1 MDRLPSL
8 LRLTS
13 RFLFLASGIAFLGT
27 QSISV
32 GASPQPPAKTT
43 SALSQNLLQQ
53 QAILK
58 QYCVSCHS
66 PQVKSGGLVLTPQDL
81 ANPGEHA
88 AIYEKVVRKLRAGV
102 MPPAGMPRPPK
113 AAYDGFLSWLETE
126 LDSAAAAHPNAGRTE
141 ALHRLNRAEYQNAVR
156 DLLTLDVNTADL
168 LPADDA
174 SYGFDNI
181 AGVLKV
187 SQTLMERYLSVAGTI
202 SRLAVGEPPRTPE
215 AITYRLNPQLPQYD
229 HIEGLPFGTRG
240 GALIH
245 HVIPAD
251 AEYDIRVQLQRA
263 SGAAI
268 SGLSEPHDLE
278 ISVDGAEAKR
288 FTVKPVPAERGTA
301 TPAAPAAKEGPAAT
315 GAAGREKVETPEK
328 KEADADLHFQIA
340 LKAGPRDIGVAFLM
354 KDHAEDTGLREP
366 FKRLDNSGGNGVN
379 LSQPHVAAVIVTGP
393 LNIAEAKIGADT
405 PSRQRIFVCHPATA
419 AEESPCA
426 EKILSSLAR
435 HAYRRPITNADT
447 ALLMSSYKD
456 GRKEGDFEQGVEV
469 AIRRMLVSPEFLFRV
484 ERDPANIAPTTNY
497 RVSDLE
503 LASRLSFFL
512 WSSIPDDELVGL
524 AMAGKLKDRE
534 VLHGQVR
541 RMLADSRSRA
551 LVENFAGQ
559 WLYLRN
565 LPAATP
571 NLDMFPDFDEGL
583 RQDMRRETEL
593 FFGSIIHQDR
603 SVLTLL
609 NADYTYLNE
618 RLARHYGI
626 PNVYGSHFRRVS
638 LGDQAG
644 IRGGLL
650 GQGSIL
656 TVTSHNDRTSP
667 VVRGKWILENIL
679 GNPPT
684 PPPANVPPLS
694 QDNNVNGKVLSMRER
709 MAIHRENPVCASCH
723 AVIEPTGFA
732 LENFDAVG
740 VWRDVDNTPAVPW
753 VRTEGSAAIDASGK
767 LPDGT
772 MFNGPAELRSALLS
786 RPDRFVT
793 TLAEKLMIYALGR
806 GIEYYDM
813 PAIRS
818 IVRDSARNDYHFST
832 LVLDIVDSQPFQ
844 MRRSE

>member
-1 MDRLPSL
+1 MDRLPIRL
-8 LRLTS
+8 KLTS

-43 SALSQNLLQQ
+43 SGLSQNLLQQ

-66 PQVKSGGLVLTPQDL
+66 PLVKSGGLVLATQDM
-81 ANPGEHA
+81 ANPGAHA
-88 AIYEKVVRKLRAGV
+88 ATYEKVVRKLRAGV

-113 AAYDGFLSWLETE
+113 PAYDGFASWLEAE

-141 ALHRLNRAEYQNAVR
+141 ALHRLNRAEYQNAIR
-156 DLLTLDVNTADL
+156 DLLALDINTADL

-187 SQTLMERYLSVAGTI
+187 SQALMERYLSVAGTI
-202 SRLAVGEPPRTPE
+202 GRLAVGEPPRTPE

-240 GALIH
+240 GALILH
-245 HVIPAD
+245 IIPAD

-263 SGAAI
+263 SGASI
-268 SGLSEPHDLE
+268 SGLFEPHDLE

-288 FTVKPVPAERGTA
+288 FTVKPVPPERKA
-301 TPAAPAAKEGPAAT
+301 AAKEGAA
-315 GAAGREKVETPEK
+315 AAVAAKPEK
-328 KEADADLHFQIA
+328 PEKTARKEADADLHFRIA

-354 KDHAEDTGLREP
+354 KDHAEDTSLREP

-379 LSQPHVAAVIVTGP
+379 LSQPHLAAVIVTGP
-393 LNIAEAKIGADT
+393 LSIAEAKTGADT
-405 PSRQRIFVCHPATA
+405 PSRQRIFICHPSTA

-435 HAYRRPITNADT
+435 RAYRRPVTTADT
-447 ALLMSSYKD
+447 GILMASYQD
-456 GRKEGDFEQGVEV
+456 GRKEGDFEQGIEV

-484 ERDPANIAPTTNY
+484 ERDPANVPPKTNY
-497 RVSDLE
+497 RLSDLE

-512 WSSIPDDELVGL
+512 WSSIPDEQLIELAV
-524 AMAGKLKDRE
+524 AGKLKDHE
-534 VLHGQVR
+534 VLEGQVR

-583 RQDMRRETEL
+583 RQDMRQETEL

-618 RLARHYGI
+618 RLARHYAI

-679 GNPPT
+679 GNPPM
-684 PPPANVPPLS
+684 PPPAVVPPLS

-793 TLAEKLMIYALGR
+793 TLAEKLTIYALGR

-818 IVRDSARNDYHFST
+818 IVRDS
-832 LVLDIVDSQPFQ
+832 
-844 MRRSE
+844 

>member
-1 MDRLPSL
+1 MDRLL
-8 LRLTS
+8 LPLKQTG
-13 RFLFLASGIAFLGT
+13 RFLLLASWIA
-27 QSISV
+27 SV
-32 GASPQPPAKTT
+32 NASPQPPAKTG
-43 SALSQNLLQQ
+43 SVLSQQ

-66 PQVKSGGLVLTPQDL
+66 PQVKSGGLVLTVQDL
-81 ANPGEHA
+81 ANPGAHA

-113 AAYDGFLSWLETE
+113 PAYDGFALWLETE
-126 LDSAAAAHPNAGRTE
+126 LDSAAVSHPNAGRTE
-141 ALHRLNRAEYQNAVR
+141 ALHRLNRAEYQNAIR
-156 DLLTLDVNTADL
+156 DLLAVDVNMSDL
-168 LPADDA
+168 LPADDG

-202 SRLAVGEPPRTPE
+202 GRLAVGEPPRSPE
-215 AITYRLNPQLPQYD
+215 AITYRLSPQLPQYE
-229 HIEGLPFGTRG
+229 HIDGLPFGTRG
-240 GALIH
+240 GAMIH
-245 HVIPAD
+245 HIIPAD
-251 AEYDIRVQLQRA
+251 AEYEIQVLLQRA
-263 SGAAI
+263 SGGAI
-268 SGLSEPHDLE
+268 SGLAEPHDLE

-288 FTVKPVPAERGTA
+288 FTVKPVASGRGGGAKGTSEK
-301 TPAAPAAKEGPAAT
+301 APP
-315 GAAGREKVETPEK
+315 EKIEKAEK
-328 KEADADLHFQIA
+328 KEADADLHFRIA

-354 KDHAEDTGLREP
+354 KDHAEDTSLREP

-393 LNIAEAKIGADT
+393 LNIAEAKVGADT
-405 PSRQRIFVCHPATA
+405 PSRRRIFLCHPATA

-435 HAYRRPITNADT
+435 RAYRRPLTSAD
-447 ALLMSSYKD
+447 AAILMASYKD
-456 GRKEGDFEQGVEV
+456 GRKEGDFEQGIEV

-484 ERDPANIAPTTNY
+484 ERDPANTPPQTNY
-497 RVSDLE
+497 RISDLE

-512 WSSIPDDELVGL
+512 WSSIPDDELVNL
-524 AMAGKLKDRE
+524 AVAGKLKDRE
-534 VLHGQVR
+534 ILHAQVR
-541 RMLADSRSRA
+541 RMLADARSRA
-551 LVENFAGQ
+551 LIENFAGQ

-565 LPAATP
+565 LPASTP
-571 NLDMFPDFDEGL
+571 NLDMFPDFDDGL

-593 FFGSIIHQDR
+593 FFGSVIHQDR

-626 PNVYGSHFRRVS
+626 PNVYGSHFRRVA

-684 PPPANVPPLS
+684 PPPADVPTL
-694 QDNNVNGKVLSMRER
+694 QQNNNVNGKVLSMRER
-709 MAIHRENPVCASCH
+709 MAIHRENPACASCH
-723 AVIEPTGFA
+723 AVIEPTGLA

-740 VWRDVDNTPAVPW
+740 VWRNFDNTPAVPW
-753 VRTEGSAAIDASGK
+753 VRTEGSAVIDASGK

-772 MFNGPAELRSALLS
+772 KFDGPAELRSALLS

-793 TLAEKLMIYALGR
+793 TLTEKLMIYALGR
-806 GIEYYDM
+806 GVEYYDM

-818 IVRDSARNDYHFST
+818 IVRDAARNDYRFST
-832 LVLDIVDSQPFQ
+832 LVLDILDSQPFQ

>member
-1 MDRLPSL
+1 MLD
-8 LRLTS
+8 T
-13 RFLFLASGIAFLGT
+13 
-27 QSISV
+27 
-32 GASPQPPAKTT
+32 
-43 SALSQNLLQQ
+43 
-53 QAILK
+53 
-58 QYCVSCHS
+58 
-66 PQVKSGGLVLTPQDL
+66 QDL
-81 ANPGEHA
+81 ANPSAHA

-102 MPPAGMPRPPK
+102 MPPIGMPRPPK
-113 AAYDGFLSWLETE
+113 AEYDGFASWLETE
-126 LDSAAAAHPNAGRTE
+126 LDSSWNFHPNPGRTE
-141 ALHRLNRAEYQNAVR
+141 ALHRLNRAEYQNAIR
-156 DLLTLDVNTADL
+156 DLLALDVNTADL
-168 LPADDA
+168 LPADDG

-187 SQTLMERYLSVAGTI
+187 NQTLMERYLSVAGTI
-202 SRLAVGEPPRTPE
+202 SRLAVGEPPRTSE
-215 AITYRLNPQLPQYD
+215 AITFRLPPQLPQYD
-229 HIEGLPFGTRG
+229 HVEGLPFGTRG

-245 HVIPAD
+245 HIVPAD
-251 AEYDIRVQLQRA
+251 AGYDIRVQLQRA

-268 SGLSEPHDLE
+268 SGLNEPHDIV
-278 ISVDGAEAKR
+278 ISIDGQEVKR
-288 FTVKPVPAERGTA
+288 FTVKPVGGGRGGA
-301 TPAAPAAKEGPAAT
+301 TDGAT
-315 GAAGREKVETPEK
+315 GSATGVEKIEK
-328 KEADADLHFQIA
+328 KEADADLHFSIA
-340 LKAGPRDIGVAFLM
+340 LKAGPRDIGVAFVM
-354 KDHAEDTGLREP
+354 KDYAEDTSLREP

-393 LNIAEAKIGADT
+393 LNIAEAKIGTDI
-405 PSRQRIFVCHPATA
+405 PSRERIFICRPTNA
-419 AEESPCA
+419 AEESLCA
-426 EKILSSLAR
+426 QKILSNLAR
-435 HAYRRPITNADT
+435 HAYRRPVTATDT
-447 ALLMSSYKD
+447 GILMSSYQD
-456 GRKEGDFEQGVEV
+456 GRKEGNFEQGIEV
-469 AIRRMLVSPEFLFRV
+469 ALRRMLVSPEFLFRV
-484 ERDPANIAPTTNY
+484 ERDPPNTPPQTNY
-497 RVSDLE
+497 RISDLE

-512 WSSIPDDELVGL
+512 WSSIPDDELIDL
-524 AMAGKLKDRE
+524 AVAGKLKDPE
-534 VLHGQVR
+534 TLHKQVR
-541 RMLADSRSRA
+541 RMLADARSRA
-551 LVENFAGQ
+551 FVENFAGQ

-593 FFGSIIHQDR
+593 FFGSIINQDR

-679 GNPPT
+679 GNPPA
-684 PPPANVPPLS
+684 PPPAVVPPLA
-694 QDNNVNGKVLSMRER
+694 QNNNVNGKVLSMRER
-709 MAIHRENPVCASCH
+709 MAIHSENPVCANCH

-772 MFNGPAELRSALLS
+772 MFNGPAELRGALLS

-793 TLAEKLMIYALGR
+793 TLTEKLMIYALGR
-806 GIEYYDM
+806 GIEYYDL
-813 PAIRS
+813 PVIRS
-818 IVRDSARNDYHFST
+818 IVRDSERNDYRFSS

>member
-1 MDRLPSL
+1 MAAAP
-8 LRLTS
+8 
-13 RFLFLASGIAFLGT
+13 LG
-27 QSISV
+27 
-32 GASPQPPAKTT
+32 
-43 SALSQNLLQQ
+43 QQ
-53 QAILK
+53 QALLK
-58 QYCVSCHS
+58 QYCVTCHS
-66 PQVKSGGLVLTPQDL
+66 AQVHSGGLVLNTQDL
-81 ANPGEHA
+81 VNPGAHA
-88 AIYEKVVRKLRAGV
+88 ATYEKVVRKLRAGV
-102 MPPAGMPRPPK
+102 MPPAGMPRPAKP
-113 AAYDGFLSWLETE
+113 AYDGFASWLETE
-126 LDSAAAAHPNAGRTE
+126 LDAAAAAHPNAGRTE
-141 ALHRLNRAEYQNAVR
+141 ALHRLNRAEYQNAIR
-156 DLLTLDVNTADL
+156 DLLALDVNTTEL
-168 LPADDA
+168 LPADDG

-187 SQTLMERYLSVAGTI
+187 SQTLMERYLSVAGTVG
-202 SRLAVGEPPRTPE
+202 RLAVGEPPRTPE
-215 AITYRLNPQLPQYD
+215 AVTYRLSPQLPQYD
-229 HIEGLPFGTRG
+229 HIDGLPFGTRG

-263 SGAAI
+263 SGATI

-288 FTVKPVPAERGTA
+288 FTVKPVPADRPASSKSTA
-301 TPAAPAAKEGPAAT
+301 AAKP
-315 GAAGREKVETPEK
+315 EKAEITVK
-328 KEADADLHFQIA
+328 KEADADLHFRIA
-340 LKAGPRDIGVAFLM
+340 LKAGPREIGVAFLM
-354 KDHAEDTGLREP
+354 KDHAEDTSLREP

-393 LNIAEAKIGADT
+393 LNVAEAKVGKDT
-405 PSRQRIFVCHPATA
+405 PSRKLIFICTPTSA

-426 EKILSSLAR
+426 KKILSNLAR
-435 HAYRRPITNADT
+435 HAYRRPVTSADT
-447 ALLMSSYKD
+447 GILMASYQS
-456 GRKEGDFEQGVEV
+456 GRKEGDFEQGIEV

-484 ERDPANIAPTTNY
+484 ERDPPNAAPKTNY
-497 RVSDLE
+497 PVSDLE

-512 WSSIPDDELVGL
+512 WSSIPDDQLVDL
-524 AMAGKLKDRE
+524 AVAGKLHDRE
-534 VLHGQVR
+534 VLGAQVR
-541 RMLADSRSRA
+541 RMLADGRSRA
-551 LVENFAGQ
+551 IVDNFAGQ

-626 PNVYGSHFRRVS
+626 PNVYGSHFRRVA

-679 GNPPT
+679 GTPPA
-684 PPPANVPPLS
+684 PPPANVPELK
-694 QDNNVNGKVLSMRER
+694 QNNNVNGKVLSMRER

-740 VWRDVDNTPAVPW
+740 AWRNVDNTPAVPW

-772 MFNGPAELRSALLS
+772 KFNGPSELRAALLS

-793 TLAEKLMIYALGR
+793 TLTEKLMIYALGR
-806 GIEYYDM
+806 GVEYYDM
-813 PAIRS
+813 PVIRS
-818 IVRDSARNDYHFST
+818 IVRDASHNDYRFST
-832 LVLDIVDSQPFQ
+832 LVLDIVESQPFR
-844 MRRSE
+844 MRRTE

>member
-1 MDRLPSL
+1 MDRQPLPL
-8 LRLTS
+8 KLTS
-13 RFLFLASGIAFLGT
+13 RFLFLASSIAFLGAQPT
-27 QSISV
+27 SV
-32 GASPQPPAKTT
+32 GVGPRPVAKTT
-43 SALSQNLLQQ
+43 SVLSQQ
-53 QAILK
+53 QAILR

-66 PQVKSGGLVLTPQDL
+66 PQVKSGGLILSMQDL

-88 AIYEKVVRKLRAGV
+88 VTYEKVVRKLRAGV
-102 MPPAGMPRPPK
+102 MPPVGMPRPPK
-113 AAYDGFLSWLETE
+113 PAYDGFASWLETE
-126 LDSAAAAHPNAGRTE
+126 LDAAAAAHPNAGRTE
-141 ALHRLNRAEYQNAVR
+141 ALHRLNRAEYQNAIR
-156 DLLTLDVNTADL
+156 DLLALDVNAADL
-168 LPADDA
+168 LPADDG

-187 SQTLMERYLSVAGTI
+187 SQTLMERYLSVAGTVG
-202 SRLAVGEPPRTPE
+202 RLAVGEPPRTPE
-215 AITYRLNPQLPQYD
+215 AVTYRLSPQLPQYD
-229 HIEGLPFGTRG
+229 HVEGLPFGTRG

-245 HVIPAD
+245 HIIPAN

-278 ISVDGAEAKR
+278 ISVDGAEAMR
-288 FTVKPVPAERGTA
+288 FTVKPVPQER
-301 TPAAPAAKEGPAAT
+301 PANAGSAVKGAPAAAT
-315 GAAGREKVETPEK
+315 STPEKAEKVER
-328 KEADADLHFQIA
+328 KEADADLHFRIA

-354 KDHAEDTGLREP
+354 KDRAEDTGLREP

-393 LNIAEAKIGADT
+393 LNIAEAKVGADT
-405 PSRQRIFVCHPATA
+405 PSRQRIFVCHPAKPS
-419 AEESPCA
+419 EELPCA

-435 HAYRRPITNADT
+435 HAYRRPVTEADT
-447 ALLMSSYKD
+447 SVLMSSYED
-456 GRKEGDFEQGVEV
+456 GRKEGDFEQGIEV
-469 AIRRMLVSPEFLFRV
+469 AIRRLLVSPEFLFRV
-484 ERDPANIAPTTNY
+484 ERDPANVSAKTNY
-497 RVSDLE
+497 RVSNIE

-512 WSSIPDDELVGL
+512 WSSVPDDELINL
-524 AMAGKLKDRE
+524 AVAGKLKDRE

-571 NLDMFPDFDEGL
+571 NLDMFPDFDDGL

-593 FFGSIIHQDR
+593 FFGSIIHQD
-603 SVLTLL
+603 SNVLTLL

-626 PNVYGSHFRRVS
+626 PNVYGSHFRRVA

-679 GNPPT
+679 GNPPA
-684 PPPANVPPLS
+684 PPPAIVPPLK

-740 VWRDVDNTPAVPW
+740 VWRAVDNTPAVPW

-772 MFNGPAELRSALLS
+772 MFNGPAELRQALLS

-793 TLAEKLMIYALGR
+793 TLTEKLMIYSLGR

-813 PAIRS
+813 PVIRS
-818 IVRDSARNDYHFST
+818 IVRDTARHDYHFST
-832 LVLDIVDSQPFQ
+832 LVLGIVDSQPFQ

>member
-1 MDRLPSL
+1 MDRHPLPVTPASRL
-8 LRLTS
+8 LFFASWMVFLTS
-13 RFLFLASGIAFLGT
+13 
-27 QSISV
+27 V
-32 GASPQPPAKTT
+32 
-43 SALSQNLLQQ
+43 SAGPQQ

-66 PQVKSGGLVLTPQDL
+66 PRVKSGGLVLTTEDL
-81 ANPGEHA
+81 ANPGAHA
-88 AIYEKVVRKLRAGV
+88 ATYEKVVRKLRAGV
-102 MPPAGMPRPPK
+102 MPPIGMPRPPK
-113 AAYDGFLSWLETE
+113 AAYDGFAAWLEME

-156 DLLTLDVNTADL
+156 DLLALDINAADL
-168 LPADDA
+168 LPADDG
-174 SYGFDNI
+174 SHGFDNI
-181 AGVLKV
+181 AGSLKV

-202 SRLAVGEPPRTPE
+202 GRLAVGEPPRSSE
-215 AITYRLNPQLPQYD
+215 AVTYRLSPQLPQYD

-245 HVIPAD
+245 HIIPAD

-278 ISVDGAEAKR
+278 VSVDGGEVKR
-288 FTVKPVPAERGTA
+288 FTVKPVAPER
-301 TPAAPAAKEGPAAT
+301 PAAGKGEAAATVAAKP
-315 GAAGREKVETPEK
+315 EKTEKPEK
-328 KEADADLHFQIA
+328 KEADADLHFRIA

-354 KDHAEDTGLREP
+354 KDHAEDTSLREP

-379 LSQPHVAAVIVTGP
+379 LSQPHVGAVIITGP
-393 LNIAEAKIGADT
+393 LNISEAKGGVDT
-405 PSRQRIFVCHPATA
+405 PSRRRIFVCHPATA
-419 AEESPCA
+419 ADELPCA
-426 EKILSSLAR
+426 EKILSGLAR
-435 HAYRRPITNADT
+435 HAYRRPVNDADT
-447 ALLMSSYKD
+447 AVLMSSYRD
-456 GRKEGDFEQGVEV
+456 GRKEGDFEQSIQV

-484 ERDPANIAPTTNY
+484 ERDPANIPAKTNY

-512 WSSIPDDELVGL
+512 WSSIPDDELINL
-524 AMAGKLKDRE
+524 AVAGRLKNHE
-534 VLHGQVR
+534 VLEGQVR

-583 RQDMRRETEL
+583 RQDMRHETEL

-603 SVLTLL
+603 GVLTLL

-626 PNVYGSHFRRVS
+626 PNVYGSHFRRVA
-638 LGDQAG
+638 LGDEAG

-679 GNPPT
+679 GNPPA
-684 PPPANVPPLS
+684 PPPAVVPPLN
-694 QDNNVNGKVLSMRER
+694 QNNNVNGKVLSMRER
-709 MAIHRENPVCASCH
+709 MAIHRENPVCAGCH

-740 VWRDVDNTPAVPW
+740 VWRNVDNTPAVPW

-772 MFNGPAELRSALLS
+772 KFNGPAELRSALLS

-793 TLAEKLMIYALGR
+793 TLTEKLMIYALGR
-806 GIEYYDM
+806 GIEYYDI
-813 PAIRS
+813 PVIRS
-818 IVRDSARNDYHFST
+818 IVRDSARNDYRFST

>member
-1 MDRLPSL
+1 MDRHLPL
-8 LRLTS
+8 KRTS
-13 RFLFLASGIAFLGT
+13 RTLILAS
-27 QSISV
+27 SV
-32 GASPQPPAKTT
+32 ALCAAAPTLPQGQ
-43 SALSQNLLQQ
+43 ALMQ
-53 QAILK
+53 
-58 QYCVSCHS
+58 QYCVGCHS
-66 PQVKSGGLVLTPQDL
+66 PQVKSGGLVLSTQDL
-81 ANPGEHA
+81 ANIGAHA
-88 AIYEKVVRKLRAGV
+88 ATYEKVVRKLRAGV
-102 MPPAGMPRPPK
+102 MPPVGMPRPAKP
-113 AAYDGFLSWLETE
+113 AYDGFASWLETE
-126 LDSAAAAHPNAGRTE
+126 LDSASVANPNAGRVE
-141 ALHRLNRAEYQNAVR
+141 ALHRLNRAEYQNAIR
-156 DLLTLDVNTADL
+156 DLLALDINAADL
-168 LPADDA
+168 LPADDG

-187 SQTLMERYLSVAGTI
+187 SQSLMERYLSVAGTVG
-202 SRLAVGEPPRTPE
+202 RLAVGEPPRTPE
-215 AITYRLNPQLPQYD
+215 AITYRLSPQLPQYD

-240 GALIH
+240 GAMIH
-245 HVIPAD
+245 HIIPAD
-251 AEYDIRVQLQRA
+251 AEYDIRVTLQRA
-263 SGAAI
+263 SGASI
-268 SGLSEPHDLE
+268 SGLAEPHDLE
-278 ISVDGAEAKR
+278 ISVDGTEIKR
-288 FTVKPVPAERGTA
+288 FTVKPPPPPPKGKE
-301 TPAAPAAKEGPAAT
+301 AADKA
-315 GAAGREKVETPEK
+315 EK
-328 KEADADLHFQIA
+328 KEADADLHFKVA

-354 KDHAEDTGLREP
+354 KDHAEDTSLREP

-379 LSQPHVAAVIVTGP
+379 LSQPHVGSVIITGP
-393 LNIAEAKIGADT
+393 LNIAEAKVGAQT
-405 PSRQRIFVCHPATA
+405 PSRQRIFVCHPAA
-419 AEESPCA
+419 PSDEPSCA
-426 EKILSSLAR
+426 EKILSNLAR
-435 HAYRRPITNADT
+435 RAYRRPVTQADT
-447 ALLMSSYKD
+447 ALLMASYKD
-456 GRKEGDFEQGVEV
+456 GRKEGDFEQGIEV
-469 AIRRMLVSPEFLFRV
+469 ALRRMLVSPEFLFRV
-484 ERDPANIAPTTNY
+484 EHDPANIAPKTNY
-497 RVSDLE
+497 RIADLE

-512 WSSIPDDELVGL
+512 WSSVPDDELINL
-524 AMAGKLKDRE
+524 AVAGKLQDPE
-534 VLHGQVR
+534 VLHAQAR
-541 RMLADSRSRA
+541 RMLADSRSQA

-593 FFGSIIHQDR
+593 FFRSVINQDR

-679 GNPPT
+679 GNPPA
-684 PPPANVPPLS
+684 PPPAVVPPLS
-694 QDNNVNGKVLSMRER
+694 QNNNVNGKVLSMRER
-709 MAIHRENPVCASCH
+709 MAIHRENPVCAGCH

-740 VWRDVDNTPAVPW
+740 VWRNVDNTPAVPW

-772 MFNGPAELRSALLS
+772 MFNGPAELRAALLS

-793 TLAEKLMIYALGR
+793 TLTEKLMIYALGR
-806 GIEYYDM
+806 GVEYYDM
-813 PAIRS
+813 PVIRS
-818 IVRDSARNDYHFST
+818 IVRDSARNDYRFSN
-832 LVLDIVDSQPFQ
+832 LVLDIIDSRPFQ

>member
-1 MDRLPSL
+1 MA
-8 LRLTS
+8 
-13 RFLFLASGIAFLGT
+13 FLATRST
-27 QSISV
+27 SV
-32 GASPQPPAKTT
+32 SASPQA
-43 SALSQNLLQQ
+43 SALSQQ

-58 QYCVSCHS
+58 QYCVTCHS
-66 PQVKSGGLVLTPQDL
+66 PQVKSGGLVLTTQDL
-81 ANPGEHA
+81 ANPGAHA
-88 AIYEKVVRKLRAGV
+88 ATYEKVVRKLRAGV
-102 MPPAGMPRPPK
+102 MPPVGMPRPPK
-113 AAYDGFLSWLETE
+113 PAYDGLATWLETE
-126 LDSAAAAHPNAGRTE
+126 LDSAGAAHPNAGRTE
-141 ALHRLNRAEYQNAVR
+141 ALHRLNRAEYQNAIR
-156 DLLTLDVNTADL
+156 DLLALDVNTTDL
-168 LPADDA
+168 LPADDG

-202 SRLAVGEPPRTPE
+202 GRLAVGEPPRTPE
-215 AITYRLNPQLPQYD
+215 AITFRLSPQLPQYD

-245 HVIPAD
+245 HIVPAD

-263 SGAAI
+263 SGAVI

-288 FTVKPVPAERGTA
+288 FTVKPVPPDRPT
-301 TPAAPAAKEGPAAT
+301 AAKTAA
-315 GAAGREKVETPEK
+315 AAESEKDKPEKAPK
-328 KEADADLHFQIA
+328 KEADADLHFTVS

-354 KDHAEDTGLREP
+354 KDHAEDTSLREP

-379 LSQPHVAAVIVTGP
+379 LSQPHVAAVIITGP
-393 LNIAEAKIGADT
+393 LNVGEAKVGADT
-405 PSRQRIFVCHPATA
+405 PSRQRIFICHPASA
-419 AEESPCA
+419 ADEAPCA
-426 EKILSSLAR
+426 AKILSNLAR
-435 HAYRRPITNADT
+435 HAYRRPVTPADT
-447 ALLMSSYKD
+447 NLLMASYKD
-456 GRKEGDFEQGVEV
+456 GRKEGDFEQGIEV

-484 ERDPANIAPTTNY
+484 ERDPAGIAPKTNY
-497 RVSDLE
+497 RISDLE

-512 WSSIPDDELVGL
+512 WSSIPDDELVNL
-524 AMAGKLKDRE
+524 AVAGKLKNRD
-534 VLHGQVR
+534 VLHAQVQ
-541 RMLADSRSRA
+541 RMLADNRSRA

-565 LPAATP
+565 LPASTP

-679 GNPPT
+679 GNPPA
-684 PPPANVPPLS
+684 PPPAVVPPLN
-694 QDNNVNGKVLSMRER
+694 QNNNVNGKVLSMRER
-709 MAIHRENPVCASCH
+709 MAIHRENAVCASCH

-740 VWRDVDNTPAVPW
+740 VWRNVDNTPAVPW

-772 MFNGPAELRSALLS
+772 MFNGPAELRTALLS

-793 TLAEKLMIYALGR
+793 TLTEKLMIYALGR
-806 GIEYYDM
+806 GIEFYDM
-813 PAIRS
+813 PVIRS
-818 IVRDSARNDYHFST
+818 IVRDSTRNDYRFST
-832 LVLDIVDSQPFQ
+832 LILDIVDSEPFQ

>member
-1 MDRLPSL
+1 
-8 LRLTS
+8 
-13 RFLFLASGIAFLGT
+13 
-27 QSISV
+27 
-32 GASPQPPAKTT
+32 
-43 SALSQNLLQQ
+43 
-53 QAILK
+53 
-58 QYCVSCHS
+58 
-66 PQVKSGGLVLTPQDL
+66 
-81 ANPGEHA
+81 
-88 AIYEKVVRKLRAGV
+88 
-102 MPPAGMPRPPK
+102 MPPVGLPRPPK
-113 AAYDGFLSWLETE
+113 PEYDAFAGWLETE
-126 LDSAAAAHPNAGRTE
+126 LDASWAAQPNPGRTE
-141 ALHRLNRAEYQNAVR
+141 AVHRLNRAEYQNAVR
-156 DLLTLDVNTADL
+156 DLLALDVNATDL
-168 LPADDA
+168 LPADDG

-202 SRLAVGEPPRTPE
+202 SRLAIGDPPKTPE

-245 HVIPAD
+245 HTIPAD

-263 SGAAI
+263 SGATI
-268 SGLSEPHDLE
+268 SGLSEPHDME
-278 ISVDGAEAKR
+278 ISIDGAEAKR
-288 FTVKPVPAERGTA
+288 FTVKPIGGGRGGGG
-301 TPAAPAAKEGPAAT
+301 AAPKADSATKDAAP
-315 GAAGREKVETPEK
+315 K
-328 KEADADLHFQIA
+328 KEADDDLHFRIA
-340 LKAGPRDIGVAFLM
+340 LKSGPRDIGVAFLK
-354 KDHAEDTGLREP
+354 KDNAEDTSLREP

-379 LSQPHVAAVIVTGP
+379 LSQPHIAAVIVTGP
-393 LNIAEAKIGADT
+393 LNIAAAKAASDT
-405 PSRQRIFVCHPATA
+405 PSRERIFICTPATA

-426 EKILSSLAR
+426 LKILSNLAR
-435 HAYRRPITNADT
+435 HAYRRPVTQTDT
-447 ALLMSSYKD
+447 SILMASYND
-456 GRKEGDFEQGVEV
+456 GRKEGNFEQGIEV
-469 AIRRMLVSPEFLFRV
+469 ALRRLLVSPEFLFRV
-484 ERDPANIAPTTNY
+484 ERDPANIAPKTNY
-497 RVSDLE
+497 RISDVE

-512 WSSIPDDELVGL
+512 WSTIPDDELLDL
-524 AMAGKLKDRE
+524 AVAGKLKDRATLE
-534 VLHGQVR
+534 AQVR
-541 RMLADSRSRA
+541 RMLADPKA
-551 LVENFAGQ
+551 HAITENFAGQ

-583 RQDMRRETEL
+583 RQDMRTETEM
-593 FFGSIIHQDR
+593 FFGSIINQDR

-618 RLARHYGI
+618 RLAKHYGI
-626 PNVYGSHFRRVS
+626 PKVYGSHFRRVS

-679 GNPPT
+679 GNPPA
-684 PPPANVPPLS
+684 PPPANVPELK
-694 QDNNVNGKVLSMRER
+694 QNNNVNGKVLSMRER

-753 VRTEGSAAIDASGK
+753 VRSEGSAVIDASGK

-772 MFNGPAELRSALLS
+772 MFNGPTELRLALLS
-786 RPDRFVT
+786 KPERFVT
-793 TLAEKLMIYALGR
+793 TITEKLMIYALGR
-806 GIEYYDM
+806 GVEYYDL
-813 PAIRS
+813 PVIRS
-818 IVRDSARNDYHFST
+818 IVHDSARNNYRFST
-832 LVLDIVDSQPFQ
+832 IVLDIVNSQPFQ